1 LKTAVLS
8 RRHLLTAGVAAG
20 CASFLGASTPSEN
33 PLPEAIRSLKS
44 MRGDV
49 QPITMDE
56 FRARFSHA
64 QRLMAQSG
72 LDAILITGG
81 SSLRYFTGIR
91 WGTGERLSA
100 AILPA
105 KGQPFFV
112 VPSFEEDRLRE
123 QLRSSP
129 FEINKVEIRIWH
141 EDESPYQLTAVGLK
155 DHGIAAGTLGIN
167 EAVPFMFSSSIAE
180 AAPALRIRSATPVT
194 AGCRMTKSRAEL
206 ALMQI
211 ANQATWMVYRAVH
224 SSMTPEMTQHQVSD
238 LIDAAYTRVGF
249 QGEASVQNGK
259 YTALPHGS
267 AEPQVIGE
275 ASVVMIDDG
284 CVVEGYCSDITRT
297 FVLGRATDRQKK
309 VFEIVA
315 RAQKAA
321 LAAAHSGV
329 TCGSIDGVARKIID
343 AAGFGPDYKYFSHR
357 LGHGI
362 GLDGHEWPY
371 LVRGNSQMLAK
382 GMTFSDE
389 PGIYIPGEFG
399 VRLEDDFFITEN
411 GAESFTSFSP
421 SIEHPFG

>member
-1 LKTAVLS
+1 MKTVVLS

-20 CASFLGASTPSEN
+20 CAGLLGATGASEN
-33 PLPEAIRSLKS
+33 ALPDAIRSLKS
-44 MRGDV
+44 MRGEV
-49 QPITMDE
+49 QPISMDE
-56 FRARFSHA
+56 YRERVSRA
-64 QRLMAQSG
+64 QRLMTENALQ
-72 LDAILITGG
+72 AILITGG
-81 SSLRYFTGIR
+81 TSLRYFTGIR

-100 AILPA
+100 VVLPA

-112 VPSFEEDRLRE
+112 VPRFEEDRLRE

-129 FEINKVEIRIWH
+129 FEVEKVEIRTWH
-141 EDESPYQLTAVGLK
+141 EDESPYQLLAAGLR
-155 DHGIAAGTLGIN
+155 DHGIATGTLGMN
-167 EAVPFMFSSSIAE
+167 EAVPFVFSNSIAE
-180 AAPALRIRSATPVT
+180 AAPALRIRSATPIT
-194 AGCRMTKSRAEL
+194 AGCRMTKSQAEL
-206 ALMQI
+206 DLMKL
-211 ANQATWMVYRAVH
+211 ANRATWLVYRAVH
-224 SSMTPEMTQHQVSD
+224 RSMNAEMTQHEVSA
-238 LIDAAYTRVGF
+238 LIDAAYARVGF
-249 QGEASVQNGK
+249 QGEASVQTGK
-259 YTALPHGS
+259 YSALPHGS
-267 AEPQVIGE
+267 TEPQVVGE
-275 ASVVMIDDG
+275 GSVVMIDDG

-321 LAAAHSGV
+321 LAEARPGV
-329 TCGSIDGVARKIID
+329 PCGSIDGVARKIID
-343 AAGFGPDYKYFSHR
+343 SAGFGPDYKFFSHR

-399 VRLEDDFFITEN
+399 VRLEDDFFITDN

-421 SIEHPFG
+421 SIEHPFD